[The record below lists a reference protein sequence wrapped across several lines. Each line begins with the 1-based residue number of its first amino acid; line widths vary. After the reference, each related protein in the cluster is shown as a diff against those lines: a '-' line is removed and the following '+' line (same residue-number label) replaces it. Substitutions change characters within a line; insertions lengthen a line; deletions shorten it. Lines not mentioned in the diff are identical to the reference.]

1 MWVLDSQL
9 ERMLSSPERSIARDV
24 ANPVSTILDGVT
36 EIHDHEW
43 VVVGA
48 LSHASH
54 AIISRMFSWDINL
67 YRKPKIQRSTHHH
80 GPSSKTITWQE
91 NKSCLVSKTFPD
103 PFNPVSQKNDTEVS
117 D

>member
-1 MWVLDSQL
+1 MLWVLDSQL

-43 VVVGA
+43 VVMGA

-54 AIISRMFSWDINL
+54 AIISRMFLGISMDIASL
-67 YRKPKIQRSTHHH
+67 K
-80 GPSSKTITWQE
+80 SKDPPTITAH
-91 NKSCLVSKTFPD
+91 LR
-103 PFNPVSQKNDTEVS
+103 
-117 D
+117 